1 MSEVNIQ
8 AGTPQAG
15 VAGAGAPQTGGQDG
29 TGSSVPKGLE
39 RFADATGKV
48 DYGKVA
54 QSYLELEKK
63 FTVTAQERATY
74 QQALAVAQSRVGAG
88 APANGAEVETGR
100 SEIEELADDPRRY
113 VEGTAARTIATMA
126 QPIVKSI
133 LAMAHPEVAE
143 VSPGVYKDPQFVEG
157 LRQFAATMPMSIQ
170 QSLLAGDYQNSDWVI
185 KLYKSQLAGGAS
197 SGQAGGSDAQ
207 FTENAGGAGPARQ
220 GKIWTRAEIRQM
232 MEREPAKYAEMEPE
246 INKAYAERR
255 VKA

>member
-1 MSEVNIQ
+1 
-8 AGTPQAG
+8 
-15 VAGAGAPQTGGQDG
+15 
-29 TGSSVPKGLE
+29 
-39 RFADATGKV
+39 
-48 DYGKVA
+48 
-54 QSYLELEKK
+54 
-63 FTVTAQERATY
+63 
-74 QQALAVAQSRVGAG
+74 
-88 APANGAEVETGR
+88 
-100 SEIEELADDPRRY
+100 
-113 VEGTAARTIATMA
+113 
-126 QPIVKSI
+126 
-133 LAMAHPEVAE
+133 
-143 VSPGVYKDPQFVEG
+143 
-157 LRQFAATMPMSIQ
+157 MPMSIQ